1 MPQLRSR
8 PLAIAGLILVIG
20 AAAGYWAHGVY
31 TRTQVRKTVVALV
44 TDTSQR
50 VRSALAGTAAG
61 TPAAR
66 FEQAAEIDT
75 HTARVER
82 NYSDLRRLDPAVA
95 GPIAEAADD
104 YILTIREIL
113 RRIAISDRA
122 RLNLAVNS
130 AALHDH
136 MRSDRGEATWPR
148 EAVRLKGRV
157 EQDYRDY
164 RLAAQALAGLLDSLP
179 ASQARV
185 APHVGPAVL
194 IELSLVTS
202 ARAAVLETTSRLA
215 AAVEKLSN
223 LEAHR

>member
-1 MPQLRSR
+1 MPRLRSR
-8 PLAIAGLILVIG
+8 PLAIASLILVIG

-66 FEQAAEIDT
+66 FEQAAEIDA
-75 HTARVER
+75 HTAQVEH
-82 NYSDLRRLDPAVA
+82 NYSDLQRLDPAAA

-104 YILTIREIL
+104 YILTSREIL

-164 RLAAQALAGLLDSLP
+164 RLAAQALAELLESLP
-179 ASQARV
+179 ASQARI
-185 APHVGPAVL
+185 APHVGPAML
-194 IELSLVTS
+194 IEPTLVTS
-202 ARAAVLETTSRLA
+202 ARAAVRETASRLQ

-223 LEAHR
+223 LEAYR